1 MVPIDKEG
9 NLYLVEEY
17 FAATNER
24 TLCLPKGAI
33 DPGETEV
40 QAAIRELR
48 ERLAYKRTPEF
59 EVELRR
65 QAAILRDAPEE
76 QEALDFIEAVM
87 KDWEATT
94 SE

>member
-1 MVPIDKEG
+1 MDTLNKSVPADRKERA
-9 NLYLVEEY
+9 E
-17 FAATNER
+17 AT
-24 TLCLPKGAI
+24 
-33 DPGETEV
+33 
-40 QAAIRELR
+40 IRELR